1 MPKHSISWNRRAV
14 CQVSPRVFVTHST
27 ELVCVLNTEQLS
39 TMGEQIQHGVL
50 VTG

>member
-14 CQVSPRVFVTHST
+14 CQVSLRVFVTLGEH
-27 ELVCVLNTEQLS
+27 TEQLS